1 MGYSLNFMRIEG
13 GEHVDADRHEL
24 AAFLAA
30 RGLHV
35 VPDESTGALF
45 DAGGQPL
52 AFDGNWSD
60 LYLDPPEQEAPLAGG
75 IFHAT
80 LSEAELG
87 FIFEL
92 CVAAGFLI
100 VNPQGSPTYIVPAEN
115 HPPQALDDPED
126 TAWVGN
132 AAELRQALSG
142 SFSDF
147 VRFRDLVL
155 SRPVSETLA
164 ARERSRQ
171 RAEQPSPREL
181 ATLSLLAQQYREHP
195 ADSAAF
201 HGYWARAMVRGTW
214 VVALDPS
221 TSRLE
226 ISEDDGVPTLFAFTT
241 SRRASLGTP
250 GPAPRFVT
258 ATLQQVADE
267 IDHGGV
273 LRVVLDRGLDDASLD
288 AAWLRGLVETYA
300 EQPHLSTRPVVLP
313 RAAEGTVADKLRTTQ
328 QEILQLVAAGLDL
341 EETETASRF
350 TVLGNHARVGHPIA
364 VILGLGADPERTD
377 SKGYRPLH
385 HAANG
390 LHVENVRLLLR
401 AGAEVSA
408 QRVLPGARTGSA
420 GTGTS
425 QAPTPLLPLELAAS
439 RGVVGDGLD
448 DLLTLTQLVEL
459 LVAAGSPV
467 TDAVRADITLAAR
480 SGEARR
486 ILLSEEDAA
495 TQDAALARLSELTGA
510 QPAERITAPSASLAR
525 AIGDTDAE
533 RFANLR
539 GQLVPEVGRATTVQ
553 GEVVRIVD
561 VILAEIRGNDGLD
574 FTEAHVDLARAW
586 HGYLETGLDN
596 GISGP
601 GWDCVLEIQ
610 EHLAT
615 RRGFEDA
622 SWDELMRSVAVTWV
636 AQNPQLIPLGDVA
649 YRL

>member
-1 MGYSLNFMRIEG
+1 MGYSLNFMRVEG
-13 GEHVDADRHEL
+13 DEHLDADRHEL

-35 VPDESTGALF
+35 VPDETTGALL
-45 DAGGQPL
+45 DAGGQRL
-52 AFDGNWSD
+52 AFDGSWSD

-87 FIFEL
+87 FIFDL

-100 VNPQGSPTYIVPAEN
+100 VNPQGSPTYVVPAAN
-115 HPPQALDDPED
+115 HQPDALDDPD
-126 TAWVGN
+126 NTAWVSD

-155 SRPVSETLA
+155 SRPMSETLA

-171 RAEQPSPREL
+171 PADQPSPREL
-181 ATLSLLAQQYREHP
+181 ATLSLLAQQYRAHP

-201 HGYWARAMVRGTW
+201 HSYWARAMRRGTW
-214 VVALDPS
+214 VVELDPS
-221 TSRLE
+221 TSRLA
-226 ISEDDGVPTLFAFTT
+226 ISEADGVPTLFAFTT

-267 IDHGGV
+267 IDRGGV
-273 LRVVLDRGLDDASLD
+273 RRVVLDRGLDDADLD
-288 AAWLRGLVETYA
+288 ASWLRGLVSTYA
-300 EQPHLSTRPVVLP
+300 EQPQLSASQVALP

-364 VILGLGADPERTD
+364 VILGLGADTERAD

-401 AGAEVSA
+401 VGAEVNA
-408 QRVLPGARTGSA
+408 RRVLPGAVPGSA
-420 GTGTS
+420 GTGIS
-425 QAPTPLLPLELAAS
+425 QAPTPLLALELAAS
-439 RGVVGDGLD
+439 RGVVGDSLEA
-448 DLLTLTQLVEL
+448 LLILTQLVEL

-467 TDAVRADITLAAR
+467 TDAVRADITLVAR
-480 SGEARR
+480 SSEARR

-495 TQDAALARLSELTGA
+495 TQDAALARLTELTGA
-510 QPAERITAPSASLAR
+510 QPAERITAPSGSLAR

-539 GQLVPEVGRATTVQ
+539 GQLVPEVGQAATVQ

-561 VILAEIRGNDGLD
+561 VILAEVRGNSSLG

-586 HGYLETGLDN
+586 HGYLKTGLDN
-596 GISGP
+596 GISGS

-636 AQNPQLIPLGDVA
+636 AQNPQLIPLGDVD